1 MKQTVLAAMAHFDRG
16 LTFVLEWI
24 CIVLFAAI
32 TVILTLNIV
41 VRFIPF
47 MSMHSCMPLPSIFML
62 PMSPDWAK
70 VAAENA
76 KAAISVAVE
85 TSFMMD
91 FLF

>member
-1 MKQTVLAAMAHFDRG
+1 
-16 LTFVLEWI
+16 
-24 CIVLFAAI
+24 
-32 TVILTLNIV
+32 
-41 VRFIPF
+41 
-47 MSMHSCMPLPSIFML
+47 ML